1 MATTATSGREKFGMM
16 AIFITNKK
24 HDGCKGA
31 FLLKDEIINYCE
43 KCKIDIPKGYEEVG
57 TGHYCKVK
65 K

>member
-1 MATTATSGREKFGMM
+1 MM

-43 KCKIDIPKGYEEVG
+43 KCKMDIPKGYEEVG